1 MDYQASGSE
10 QEEDETTIA
19 EQEEV
24 EGTTDVQAELDALQ
38 QEGLFWLFMAGC
50 MWPVNAHQ
58 WAGGVD
64 YHPLGM
70 YLEGFI
76 TKALLCTVLA
86 LCVHLVW

>member
-50 MWPVNAHQ
+50 IALVGM
-58 WAGGVD
+58 AGKCISVGWW
-64 YHPLGM
+64 G
-70 YLEGFI
+70 
-76 TKALLCTVLA
+76 
-86 LCVHLVW
+86 